1 MTYQLIFTP
10 AFKISLSRLYSF
22 LQRKYSR
29 TLADD
34 TKLSIKN
41 TLEKKLGSNPLL
53 APISDRL
60 LDLGITG
67 YRQLLID
74 EHNIVIYRVD
84 TELKKVII
92 LLVFDSRQNIQKL
105 LTDINLL
112 L

>member
-1 MTYQLIFTP
+1 MAYHLIFTP
-10 AFKISLSRLYSF
+10 VFKISLSRLYSF
-22 LQRKYSR
+22 LQRKYSKK
-29 TLADD
+29 LAND
-34 TKLSIKN
+34 TKLNIKN
-41 TLEKKLGSNPLL
+41 TIEKQLASNPLIG
-53 APISDRL
+53 PISDRL
-60 LDLGITG
+60 LDLGISG